1 MTHRVHPYSFRL
13 GEIRDWKS
21 RWFDLRNYRAFLKA
35 DVLIRDH
42 LQKRLAKMYV
52 SKIEIERSPATLNI
66 IIFSS
71 RPGLI
76 IGRAGSGA
84 AILKNQLEKFMDK
97 FNLSKPRELRLT
109 IEEIKNPETD
119 AAIVAKMV
127 AENLEKRMSFRR
139 ILKQTIAKV
148 SAHREVKGVKIAL
161 AGRLDGSEMSRREWL
176 MQGRIPLQTI
186 RADIDFARQRA
197 SLPYGDI
204 GIKVWIYK
212 GEVFSDNKKENAV
225 S

>member
-21 RWFDLRNYRAFLKA
+21 RWFNLRNYRVNLKT
-35 DVLIRDH
+35 DVLIRDY
-42 LQKRLAKMYV
+42 LQKRLAKMYI
-52 SKIEIERSPATLNI
+52 SKIEIERSPALLGI

-84 AILKNQLEKFMDK
+84 AILKNQIEKFMAK
-97 FNLSKPRELRLT
+97 FNLPKPGELRLT

-139 ILKQTIAKV
+139 VLKQTIAKV

-161 AGRLDGSEMSRREWL
+161 SGRLDGSEMSRREWL
-176 MQGRIPLQTI
+176 MAGRIPLQTI
-186 RADIDFARQRA
+186 RADIDFSRQRA
-197 SLPYGDI
+197 SLPYGAI

-212 GEVFSDNKKENAV
+212 GEVFAENKKENAF

>member
-21 RWFDLRNYRAFLKA
+21 RWFDLRNYRVSLKA

-42 LQKRLAKMYV
+42 LRKKMAKMYV

-76 IGRAGSGA
+76 IGRAGAGA
-84 AILKNQLEKFMDK
+84 AILKNQIEKFMAK
-97 FNLSKPRELRLT
+97 WNLPKPRELRLT
-109 IEEIKNPETD
+109 IEEIKNPEID

-127 AENLEKRMSFRR
+127 AESLEKRMSFRR

-148 SAHREVKGVKIAL
+148 SGHREVKGVKIAL
-161 AGRLDGSEMSRREWL
+161 SGRLDGSEMGRREWL
-176 MQGRIPLQTI
+176 MNGRIPLQTI

-212 GEVFSDNKKENAV
+212 GEVFADNKKENAL